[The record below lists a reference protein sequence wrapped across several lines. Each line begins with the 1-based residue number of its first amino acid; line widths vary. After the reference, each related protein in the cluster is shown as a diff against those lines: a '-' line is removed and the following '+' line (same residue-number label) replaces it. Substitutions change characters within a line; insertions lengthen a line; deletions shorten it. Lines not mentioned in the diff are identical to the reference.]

1 MPSTHKCPQC
11 GGLFQVFGDQWGYDY
26 GGTRVC
32 SYHCMRDMRKKD
44 LEGETMKG
52 KPMTAEQLSAMYEFW
67 KQKHT
72 RDAIADLAGVSKTTA
87 GRYVALFNKG
97 YTPYGK
103 LQKAPEP
110 EKLPEPEQL
119 PEPMEAPEVPE
130 APEAVPEIRAA
141 KARAT
146 GRNIDRAR
154 IISMLC
160 DIAEQLIAILR
171 EDVG

>member
-1 MPSTHKCPQC
+1 MPSIHKCPQC

-72 RDAIADLAGVSKTTA
+72 RDAIADLAGVSKTTV

-119 PEPMEAPEVPE
+119 PEPVEAPEPE
-130 APEAVPEIRAA
+130 APRITLPGISIPEITASD
-141 KARAT
+141 
-146 GRNIDRAR
+146 GSVDRAR
-154 IISMLC
+154 IIAVLC

-171 EDVG
+171 EDVA

>member
-1 MPSTHKCPQC
+1 MPSINSCPVC
-11 GGLFQVFGDQWGYDY
+11 GSLFEVYGDQWGYDY
-26 GGTRVC
+26 DGTRVC

-72 RDAIADLAGVSKTTA
+72 RDAIADLAGVSKTTV

-103 LQKAPEP
+103 LQKVTEP

-119 PEPMEAPEVPE
+119 PEPVEAPEVPE
-130 APEAVPEIRAA
+130 APEAVPEIHVPEIPAMDG
-141 KARAT
+141 T
-146 GRNIDRAR
+146 VDRAR
-154 IISMLC
+154 IISVLC

-171 EDVG
+171 EGVG